1 MKDTDASYNV
11 SLLIAEAGKPYSID
25 EKLVKSAANM
35 PCILTRLLHSQL
47 DESTEIGNEANVL
60 CFVRCIYASGVQDDF
75 LFYLSLPTNT
85 TEEAVFHLLKDF
97 IMKNNRGWSRLISIC
112 TYSAT
117 AMTGK

>member
-1 MKDTDASYNV
+1 
-11 SLLIAEAGKPYSID
+11 
-25 EKLVKSAANM
+25 M
-35 PCILTRLLHSQL
+35 PCILARLLHSQL

-60 CFVRCIYASGVQDDF
+60 CFVRGGVQDDF

-97 IMKNNRGWSRLISIC
+97 IMRNNRGWSRLISIC
-112 TYSAT
+112 TYGAT